1 MTLRTWGP
9 RVLLAIGVA
18 LAAWGLYDATNRAQ
32 EMGSSATY
40 LLTHDDLVRVAAGIA
55 VGAVALA
62 WNAWEWW
69 RGRRAA
75 RQTSQP

>member
-1 MTLRTWGP
+1 MLRTWGP

-32 EMGSSATY
+32 EMSSSATY
-40 LLTHDDLVRVAAGIA
+40 LFTHADLVRITAGIV
-55 VGAVALA
+55 VGVVALT

-69 RGRRAA
+69 QDKRAA
-75 RQTSQP
+75 KRAQPQ